1 MDSLSAKDAT
11 DKLVSIQHLFRI
23 MMERRPRGPQRR
35 LTRLQRFF
43 LVTIA
48 RQGPLTMSDLAHLL
62 DVGQTT
68 ISQFV
73 GTLESQGWITRT
85 FDPLDRRR
93 HLVAITEAGQ
103 QLVHNIKRHQHRYVE
118 RILEQLSAQERAQLV
133 GIAEHIAAILADAP
147 EFLKE
152 DSGQ

>member
-11 DKLVSIQHLFRI
+11 DKLVSIQHLFRV
-23 MMERRPRGPQRR
+23 MMERRPRGTERR
-35 LTRLQRFF
+35 LTRLQRFL
-43 LVTIA
+43 LVAIA
-48 RQGPLTMSDLAHLL
+48 RQGPLTMSELARLL

-73 GTLESQGWITRT
+73 GTLESQGWITRA

-93 HLVAITEAGQ
+93 HLVAITETGQ
-103 QLVHNIKRHQHRYVE
+103 ELVHSIQSNQHRYVE

-133 GIAEHIAAILADAP
+133 AIAEHVATILADAP
-147 EFLKE
+147 DLLKE
-152 DSGQ
+152 DSGL

>member
-11 DKLVSIQHLFRI
+11 DKLVSIQHLFRV
-23 MMERRPRGPQRR
+23 MMERRPRGTERR
-35 LTRLQRFF
+35 LTRLQRFL
-43 LVTIA
+43 LVAIA
-48 RQGPLTMSDLAHLL
+48 RQGPLTMSELARLL

-73 GTLESQGWITRT
+73 GTLESQGWITRA

-93 HLVAITEAGQ
+93 HLVAITETGQ
-103 QLVHNIKRHQHRYVE
+103 ELVHSIQSSQHRYVE

-133 GIAEHIAAILADAP
+133 AIAEHVATILADAP
-147 EFLKE
+147 DLLKE
-152 DSGQ
+152 DSGL